1 MLASPDFQISLK
13 AAAAACSFLVFSADG
28 SQYLGA
34 ENSAPSNFGMLE
46 YSGDLTNCS
55 QTGLRQ

>member
-34 ENSAPSNFGMLE
+34 ENSALSNFGMLE
-46 YSGDLTNCS
+46 
-55 QTGLRQ
+55 